1 MANRSAIRELQTRLA
16 ARLQAARTEGVSIAW
31 LAVKAGAGNYL
42 FPLVQAG
49 EIFPLANLQ
58 PVPYCKNWFAG
69 VVNLRGGL
77 YGVVDLAG
85 FIGSGDGSGSG
96 KPIARTDLAL
106 SEASVVTVHA
116 ALEVNCALMVD
127 NLAGLRSADA
137 FAQSAPP
144 ESTAP
149 SYFGNR
155 YTDAQGVLWQE
166 INLQTLSQYTQFLSI
181 GT

>member
-1 MANRSAIRELQTRLA
+1 MANRAALRELQTRLA
-16 ARLQAARTEGVSIAW
+16 ARLQAARTQGVSIAW

-42 FPLVQAG
+42 FPLVQSG

-58 PVPYCKNWFAG
+58 AVPYCRNWFSG

-85 FIGSGDGSGSG
+85 FIADGQL
-96 KPIARTDLAL
+96 PARTAQSLA
-106 SEASVVTVHA
+106 EASVITFHA
-116 ALEVNCALMVD
+116 ALEVNCALLVD
-127 NLAGLRSADA
+127 SLAGLRNAEA
-137 FAQSAPP
+137 FASSAPP
-144 ESTAP
+144 QADAP

-166 INLQTLSQYTQFLSI
+166 INLQTLSQLAQFLSI
-181 GT
+181 SS